1 MRTYSGEEVDGVA
14 GLEPANDR
22 IKICCLANLTIPHQ
36 ERRTTV
42 VVEMNHRLKE
52 KSSLEG
58 SNQGLQSKQGQPLTR
73 GLPRRKP
80 SREMLV

>member
-1 MRTYSGEEVDGVA
+1 
-14 GLEPANDR
+14 
-22 IKICCLANLTIPHQ
+22 LTIPHQ